1 MAEPAA
7 STTGTGKTNRG
18 FGMGWK
24 RLTALFI
31 AAAFG
36 ITSAWAHGPSRLKV
50 KETVEINAPADKVWA
65 KIGNFQDMSWHPAVT
80 KNEGKGANDAKAT
93 RVLTLQGGATIEE
106 QLESYDAE
114 KKSYFYRI
122 TNVDVK
128 VLPVSNYSSRLT
140 VTDAGAKTVVEWS
153 GAFSRLPQQRSPPEL
168 NDDAAARRY
177 WRLSRRLDN
186 LK

>member
-1 MAEPAA
+1 
-7 STTGTGKTNRG
+7 
-18 FGMGWK
+18 MGWK
-24 RLTALFI
+24 RLTVLFI

-36 ITSAWAHGPSRLKV
+36 ITSAGAHGPSRLKV

-80 KNEGKGANDAKAT
+80 KNEGKGANEAKAT

-106 QLESYDAE
+106 QLDSYDAE

-140 VTDAGAKTVVEWS
+140 VTEAGGKTVVEWS
-153 GAFSRLPQQRSPPEL
+153 GAFYRGFPNNDPPPEL
-168 NDDAAARRY
+168 SDEAAAKAVTGVYRGG
-177 WRLSRRLDN
+177 LDN
-186 LK
+186 LKKVMESGN